1 MPLAHLPKNLR
12 LHQFS
17 FQQDK
22 VARKVSDYEVKIQRK
37 SQIFLRSIVTQ
48 VIFSFLVG
56 WFLPS
61 FKGIECVIIIAE
73 YLFLRISL
81 TTIIDNVYSSQEK
94 LDCYLLAFFGLS
106 QKAFFTFFLSF
117 FSFFFFKFKWCNL
130 LLSAIQDV

>member
-73 YLFLRISL
+73 YLFLRISF

-106 QKAFFTFFLSF
+106 QKAFFTFFISF
-117 FSFFFFKFKWCNL
+117 FSFFFFKFKWRNL

>member
-17 FQQDK
+17 FKQDK

-37 SQIFLRSIVTQ
+37 SQIFLRPIVTQ

-73 YLFLRISL
+73 YLFLRISF
-81 TTIIDNVYSSQEK
+81 TNIIDNVYSSQEK
-94 LDCYLLAFFGLS
+94 LDCYLLAFYWPFSKSLLY
-106 QKAFFTFFLSF
+106 FLSF
-117 FSFFFFKFKWCNL
+117 FLFLFLF
-130 LLSAIQDV
+130 

>member
-17 FQQDK
+17 FKQDK

-37 SQIFLRSIVTQ
+37 SQIFLRLIVTQ

-73 YLFLRISL
+73 YLFLRISF

>member
-17 FQQDK
+17 FKQDK

-37 SQIFLRSIVTQ
+37 SQIFLRPIVTQ

-73 YLFLRISL
+73 YLFLRISF

-106 QKAFFTFFLSF
+106 QKAFFTFFISF
-117 FSFFFFKFKWCNL
+117 FSFFFFKFKWRNL